1 MCATAI
7 CNPVESAVAEL
18 ALTFNSMDHWVINSP
33 LAQKCSDKLP
43 VVVSV
48 NNVDDEENEVWIKRP
63 SMESII
69 PTSIRFDSAS
79 AEGIAGII
87 SNARRTAIAFLMVY
101 AKSR

>member
-1 MCATAI
+1 MNTVHAFTNDQNI
-7 CNPVESAVAEL
+7 LDLP
-18 ALTFNSMDHWVINSP
+18 H
-33 LAQKCSDKLP
+33 SDLRRARAA
-43 VVVSV
+43 SQ
-48 NNVDDEENEVWIKRP
+48 
-63 SMESII
+63 SII